1 MAGHS
6 SQQMTRGRH
15 VLTTLRAEVG
25 TLAAVPRP
33 DAALAE
39 PVCLALVAEGP
50 THGWAIARLL
60 AADGELG
67 RIWALSRPLTY
78 RALDGLVDA
87 DLVVRKGSEP
97 GRGRERTILAVTA
110 KGRRRNR
117 AWLDE
122 PVEHLRDVRTAL
134 LVKLEL
140 RRRAGLPL
148 APLLQAQQAAF
159 APIVE
164 RLAGRE
170 HEAGDLVS
178 LWRRESADTVERFLA
193 AALAEVA
200 GREDDAASVRSP

>member
-1 MAGHS
+1 M
-6 SQQMTRGRH
+6 
-15 VLTTLRAEVG
+15 
-25 TLAAVPRP
+25 PRP

-50 THGWAIARLL
+50 THGWAVARVL
-60 AADGELG
+60 APEGEIG

-87 DLVVRKGSEP
+87 GLVVRKGSEP
-97 GRGRERTILAVTA
+97 GQGRERTILAITA

-140 RRRAGLPL
+140 RRRGGLPL
-148 APLLQAQQAAF
+148 APLLEAQQRAF

-164 RLAGRE
+164 RLAGTERA
-170 HEAGDLVS
+170 AGSAANADQTDLVG
-178 LWRRESADTVERFLA
+178 LWRRESASTVDRFLT
-193 AALAEVA
+193 AALADERA
-200 GREDDAASVRSP
+200 RARSGNR